1 MKLDKTN
8 CRLRFLR
15 NCLQLLLLVVTVPGA
30 LPSGQAA
37 SESATVSAKIVVA
50 ITLTNRNGMVFGDIS
65 AGNTA
70 GTVVLDPSGTR
81 ETTGG
86 ANVNSTVAS
95 VPAVFDVE
103 GLSNAIYSI
112 TLPDAV
118 TLSGPGGDNMVVDS
132 FASFPQGTGLTD
144 IGGQQS
150 LFVGATLHVD
160 GNQAFGSY
168 TGTMSVT
175 IEYN

>member
-1 MKLDKTN
+1 M
-8 CRLRFLR
+8 
-15 NCLQLLLLVVTVPGA
+15 
-30 LPSGQAA
+30 
-37 SESATVSAKIVVA
+37 
-50 ITLTNRNGMVFGDIS
+50 
-65 AGNTA
+65 
-70 GTVVLDPSGTR
+70 LDPSGTR

-86 ANVNSTVAS
+86 VNVNSTVAS

-160 GNQAFGSY
+160 GNL
-168 TGTMSVT
+168 
-175 IEYN
+175 